1 MSENFSRRGFL
12 GAGIVGGAAIV
23 LSACSTSSSTSS
35 PAAEGSSSSAD
46 TGLASLI
53 SAAKKEGTLT
63 YYSGV
68 PQPAITPM
76 VAAFTKEY
84 GVQIVVNRQVSS
96 VLGTL
101 MAAEQTSGKV
111 VGDVVQMSDA
121 LTMMTAADKGW
132 LLPANPSEMP
142 AQASWPTKYEYT
154 GKGGGTTFLQS
165 LGVYTLA
172 YNTDLAK
179 GSDIPNKWTDLIN
192 PKWKNGLIILNDP
205 RASAGALAWIYDL
218 YLKYGASFV
227 QQFGAQNPKLTTSTA
242 TGINSVASGECAIIA
257 PSAHW
262 NNTALIA
269 QGAPIADAYP
279 SPSMGGAE
287 EWAGIAKGSPHPNA
301 AKLFLNFQLTQ
312 QGQAAECKALCS
324 SVIQAPGTVAFPSD
338 YQSPNLTA
346 AQGMKSKLLSYMNLN

>member
-1 MSENFSRRGFL
+1 MSAEITRRGIL
-12 GAGIVGGAAIV
+12 SVGLVGGAAAV
-23 LSACSTSSSTSS
+23 LSACGAGGSTSSASAGGASS
-35 PAAEGSSSSAD
+35 GAD
-46 TGLASLI
+46 AGLASLI

-76 VAAFTKEY
+76 VAAFTKQY
-84 GVQIVVNRQVSS
+84 GVQVVVNRQVSS

-101 MAAEQTSGKV
+101 MAAEQQSGKV
-111 VGDVVQMSDA
+111 VGDVIQMSDA
-121 LTMMTAADKGW
+121 ITMKTAADKGW
-132 LLPANPSEMP
+132 LLPANPTATP
-142 AQASWPTKYEYT
+142 AVASWPTKYEYT
-154 GKGGGTTFLQS
+154 GKGGGTTYLQS

-172 YNTDLAK
+172 YNTQLAQ
-179 GSDIPNKWTDLIN
+179 GSDIPSKWTDLLD
-192 PKWKNGLIILNDP
+192 PKWKGGLIILNDP
-205 RASAGALAWIYDL
+205 RSSAGSLAWINDL
-218 YLKYGASFV
+218 YMKYGASFL
-227 QQFGAQNPKLTTSTA
+227 QEFGAQKPKLTTSTA
-242 TGINSVASGECAIIA
+242 TGINSVASGDCAIIA

-301 AKLFLNFQLTQ
+301 AKLFMNYQLTA
-312 QGQAAECKALCS
+312 QGQTAECTALCS
-324 SVIQAPGTVAFPSD
+324 SVIHAPGTLAFPAD

-346 AQGMKSKLLSYMNLN
+346 AEAVKSKLLGYMNLQ